1 MCSAQEKVIA
11 KHNASFNKALREVC
25 HKFEILNDVE
35 FDILMDVHERTL
47 MFIQYI
53 PKKTPWTSRPPTLVE
68 TQMTNAN
75 VNEGGA
81 RANDEDEVTNNWWS
95 YPLTSFCNGRPIV
108 SFILVDMALFCMF
121 FLC

>member
-81 RANDEDEVTNNWWS
+81 RANDEDEVTNN
-95 YPLTSFCNGRPIV
+95 
-108 SFILVDMALFCMF
+108 
-121 FLC
+121 